1 VPNENPVP
9 VITPFCP
16 YHEFFRN
23 FALRL
28 DTSIVEPGR
37 AGGVLL
43 PSAPSSPVQPGGRVT
58 RGIAHIPVMS
68 TPTLTALPDAVAP

>member
-1 VPNENPVP
+1 MTRLHGSHRLLLLVPNENPVP

-16 YHEFFRN
+16 YQEFFKN

-43 PSAPSSPVQPGGRVT
+43 PSAPSRPVQI
-58 RGIAHIPVMS
+58 RGEGHERHS
-68 TPTLTALPDAVAP
+68 